1 MKKAILSLAAVMLV
15 STLAACSSGNNG
27 GNADKQANNA
37 TKQPAAT
44 TEGNQAGNE
53 GSDSSYRD
61 KYDPPVTITTVWGI
75 DPELKFKNNETIEN
89 NVATKW
95 ALDTLGIDIKTL
107 WSVTD
112 SNNAFQTKMRL
123 SLNSGNDIPDVV
135 TIGDAQLA
143 HELIDSGLF
152 REVGSLFDEYASD
165 TWKNAMALDENV
177 WNPYTRN
184 GERMGIPVLDYA
196 YNHDYLLWIRQDWL
210 DALKLEAPKTLS
222 ELEHVMEQFK
232 NNNPSGLKPSEVTPL
247 SLGTKNKL
255 STWMGDPSWIFGA
268 FGTLPEQWNLA
279 ADGTLEYGSIHPGM
293 KEGLALLHDWHS
305 KGYIPQEI
313 ALWDE
318 NQTSVPAVA
327 GSAGIIPGPYWMS
340 GWPLS
345 DTVNND
351 PNAVWKPYPIPMGED
366 GTAMRHGT
374 HYTNGVTL
382 ISAKMKNPEA
392 FFTYQN
398 YLFENY
404 ADPQPGG
411 EFENGLFKNY
421 DYDIAA
427 DGTLLRWDDIPGGYV
442 NSVRYLLV
450 RDGARIPDA
459 QMKALMNLAD
469 GKEPVTRLEK
479 EVKAS
484 YGVETPAAAVV
495 LLQQEDISYKNLFT
509 GPPTETM
516 NSKLDYLK
524 KIELTMFNEIIYG
537 NKDASAFDDFV
548 AEWKAGGGDQITAEV
563 NEWYKGVQQFQS

>member
-1 MKKAILSLAAVMLV
+1 MKKKMQKSVFLLLAVIMLTSV
-15 STLAACSSGNNG
+15 LAACSGNNSGNNSTKGTNG
-27 GNADKQANNA
+27 GNTTATNN
-37 TKQPAAT
+37 
-44 TEGNQAGNE
+44 GNSNTSENE
-53 GSDSSYRD
+53 NPYRD
-61 KYDPPVTITTVWGI
+61 KYDPPITISTVWGI

-95 ALDTLGIDIKTL
+95 ALDTLGVDIKTL

-112 SNNAFQTKMRL
+112 SNNAFETKMRL

-135 TIGDAQLA
+135 TIGNAQLA

-152 REVGSLFDEYASD
+152 REVGSLFDQYASE
-165 TWKNAMALDENV
+165 TWKNAMSIDENV
-177 WNPYTRN
+177 WNPYTRD

-210 DALKLEAPKTLS
+210 DALKLEAPKTIA

-232 NNNPSGLKPSEVTPL
+232 NNNPDGLAPNDVVPL
-247 SLGTKNKL
+247 SMGSKTLL

-268 FGTLPEQWNLA
+268 FGTLPEQWNIA
-279 ADGTLEYGSIHPGM
+279 ADGSLEYGSIHSGM
-293 KEGLALLHDWHS
+293 KEGLALLRDWHQ
-305 KGYIPQEI
+305 KGYIPKEI

-318 NQTSVPAVA
+318 NQTAVPAVA
-327 GSAGIIPGPYWMS
+327 GTAGIIAGPYWMS

-345 DTVNND
+345 DTAANV
-351 PNAVWKPYPIPMGED
+351 PTAVWKPYAIPTGED

-382 ISAKMKNPEA
+382 ISTKMEHPEA

-404 ADPQPGG
+404 ADPKEGS

-421 DYDIAA
+421 DYDIAD
-427 DGTLLRWDDIPGGYV
+427 DGTLLRWEDIPGGYV

-459 QMKALMNLAD
+459 QMKALMNLAN
-469 GKEPVTRLEK
+469 GEEPKTRLEK
-479 EVKAS
+479 EVKAA

-495 LLQQEDISYKNLFT
+495 LLEQEDVSFKNMFT

-516 NSKLDYLK
+516 NTKLDYLK
-524 KIELTMFNEIIYG
+524 KIELNTFNEIIYG
-537 NKDASAFDDFV
+537 NRDISAFDDFV
-548 AEWKAGGGDQITAEV
+548 TQWKAEGGDQITAEV
-563 NEWYKGVQQFQS
+563 NAWYDGVK

>member
-563 NEWYKGVQQFQS
+563 NEWYKGVQ

>member
-1 MKKAILSLAAVMLV
+1 MKKALLSLIIIMLA
-15 STLAACSSGNNG
+15 TTIAACSGNNNG
-27 GNADKQANNA
+27 GNTTTNSTKTPEA
-37 TKQPAAT
+37 TNG
-44 TEGNQAGNE
+44 GNSSGSETNE
-53 GSDSSYRD
+53 STYKE

-95 ALDTLGIDIKTL
+95 ALDTLGIEIKSL

-152 REVGSLFDEYASD
+152 REVGSLFDQYASD
-165 TWKNAMALDENV
+165 TWKQAMALDDNV

-184 GERMGIPVLDYA
+184 GDRMGIPVLDYA

-210 DALKLEAPKTLS
+210 DALKLEAPKTIS
-222 ELEHVMEQFK
+222 ELEHVLEQFK
-232 NNNPSGLKPSEVTPL
+232 NNNPSGLSPNEVTPL
-247 SLGTKNKL
+247 SMGTKMKL
-255 STWMGDPSWIFGA
+255 NTWMGDPSWIFGA
-268 FGTLPEQWNLA
+268 FGTLPEQWNVA
-279 ADGTLEYGSIHPGM
+279 EDGSLEYGSIHSGM
-293 KEGLALLHDWHS
+293 KEGLALLRDWHS

-327 GSAGIIPGPYWMS
+327 GTAGIIAGPYWMS

-345 DTVNND
+345 DTAVND
-351 PNAVWKPYPIPMGED
+351 PDAVWKPYPIPTGED

-382 ISAKMKNPEA
+382 ISTKMENPEA

-398 YLFENY
+398 YLFDNY
-404 ADPQPGG
+404 ADPKEGS

-421 DYDIAA
+421 DYDIAD

-442 NSVRYLLV
+442 NAVRYLLV

-469 GKEPVTRLEK
+469 GKEAVTRLEK
-479 EVKAS
+479 EVKAA

-495 LLQQEDISYKNLFT
+495 LLQQEEISYKDMFT
-509 GPPTETM
+509 GPPTATM

-524 KIELTMFNEIIYG
+524 KLELTAVNEIIYG
-537 NKDASAFDDFV
+537 NKDISYFDEFV
-548 AEWKAGGGDQITAEV
+548 KQWKADGGDQITAEV
-563 NEWYKGVQQFQS
+563 NEWYNGVK

>member
-1 MKKAILSLAAVMLV
+1 MRKVLLSLILIMLV
-15 STLAACSSGNNG
+15 SVIAACSGNNG
-27 GNADKQANNA
+27 GS
-37 TKQPAAT
+37 T
-44 TEGNQAGNE
+44 TNSTPPPDGAQSENQTDNE
-53 GSDSSYRD
+53 SNGSAYKE
-61 KYDPPVTITTVWGI
+61 KYDPPVTISTVWGI

-95 ALDTLGIDIKTL
+95 ALETLGIEIKSL

-135 TIGDAQLA
+135 TIGDEQLA

-165 TWKNAMALDENV
+165 TWKQAMALDENV
-177 WNPYTRN
+177 WNPYTRD
-184 GERMGIPVLDYA
+184 GKRMGIPVLDYA

-210 DALKLEAPKTLS
+210 DALKLEAPKTMA
-222 ELEHVMEQFK
+222 ELEHVLDQFK
-232 NNNPSGLKPSEVTPL
+232 NNNPSGLKPNEVTPL
-247 SLGTKNKL
+247 STGTKMSLN
-255 STWMGDPSWIFGA
+255 TWMGDPSWIFGA

-279 ADGTLEYGSIHPGM
+279 EDGTLEYGSIHAGM
-293 KEGLALLHDWHS
+293 KEGLALLRDWHS

-327 GSAGIIPGPYWMS
+327 GTAGIIAGPYWMS

-345 DTVNND
+345 DTSVND
-351 PNAVWKPYPIPMGED
+351 PAAVWKPYPIPTGPD
-366 GTAMRHGT
+366 GKAMRHGT

-382 ISAKMKNPEA
+382 ISTKMEHPEA

-398 YLFENY
+398 YLFDNY
-404 ADPQPGG
+404 ADPKEGG
-411 EFENGLFKNY
+411 VFENGLFKNY
-421 DYDIAA
+421 DYDIAD
-427 DGTLLRWDDIPGGYV
+427 DGSLLRWDDIPGGYV
-442 NSVRYLLV
+442 NAVRYLLV

-484 YGVETPAAAVV
+484 YGVETPSAAVV
-495 LLQQEDISYKNLFT
+495 LLQQEDISFKNMFT
-509 GPPTETM
+509 GPPTPTM
-516 NSKLDYLK
+516 SSKLDYLK
-524 KIELTMFNEIIYG
+524 KLELTTMNEIIYG
-537 NKDASAFDDFV
+537 NKDINAFDDFV
-548 AEWKAGGGDQITAEV
+548 AQWKAEGGDQITAEV
-563 NEWYKGVQQFQS
+563 NEWYNGVK